1 MKSEI
6 LKEVIADL
14 ERREQK
20 GLVEY
25 GTTVDRTDLSKIE
38 WLSHLYEEI
47 LDSAVYLKKLINL
60 EKYEQ

>member
-25 GTTVDRTDLSKIE
+25 GTTVDRTDLSKLE
-38 WLSHLYEEI
+38 WLNHLYEEV
-47 LDSAVYLKKLINL
+47 LDSAVYLKKLINI
-60 EKYEQ
+60 EKYEK

>member
-25 GTTVDRTDLSKIE
+25 GTTVDRTDLSKDF
-38 WLSHLYEEI
+38 WLNSAYEEA
-47 LDSAVYLKKLINL
+47 LDLAIYLKKLINL

>member
-60 EKYEQ
+60 EKYEK

>member
-25 GTTVDRTDLSKIE
+25 GTTVDRTDLSKDF
-38 WLSHLYEEI
+38 WLNSAYEEA
-47 LDSAVYLKKLINL
+47 LDLAIYLKKLINL
-60 EKYEQ
+60 EKYEK

>member
-25 GTTVDRTDLSKIE
+25 GTTVDRTDLPKDF
-38 WLSHLYEEI
+38 WLNSAYEEA
-47 LDSAVYLKKLINL
+47 LDLAIYLKKLINL
-60 EKYEQ
+60 EKYEK

>member
-38 WLSHLYEEI
+38 WLNHLYEEV

>member
-25 GTTVDRTDLSKIE
+25 GTTVDRTDLSKDF
-38 WLSHLYEEI
+38 WLNSAYEEA
-47 LDSAVYLKKLINL
+47 LDFAIYLKKLINL
-60 EKYEQ
+60 EKYEK